1 MFLATCMDF
10 MQLLR
15 MKALRILSI
24 AEQVAAHLRD
34 EIARGQWRGLMPGRG
49 ELAKRYDVGITSVEA
64 ALRQLE
70 GEGLLTK
77 QGAGQS
83 RRIVDE
89 LRHSGG
95 RRLKIAILAYDR
107 PTPGEAIFA
116 EVHHK
121 LREAGHDAAF
131 TGFSMEEAKFKLE
144 RIVRHVQ
151 QTEADAWILCA
162 PPKDIAEWFTAQPK
176 PAFALFGR
184 RRGVRIASV
193 GPDKSLAF
201 AAATRRLIGY
211 GHHKIVMLC
220 RPERRLP
227 VPGKPE
233 QAVLDELA
241 AHGITPGA
249 YHFPE
254 WEDGMDGFQARLES
268 LFRITPPTAL
278 IVDELKMFVAVQQ
291 FLLGKRLRVPEDVSL
306 VSMDTDPAFEWCKP
320 SVAHVR
326 WDHALALRRVLS
338 WANKVAGGK
347 IDVRETNIGAEF
359 IDGGTIGPA
368 KRR

>member
-1 MFLATCMDF
+1 MRT
-10 MQLLR
+10 
-15 MKALRILSI
+15 LRIQSI

-34 EIARGQWRGLMPGRG
+34 EIARGQWGGVIPGRS
-49 ELAKRYDVGITSVEA
+49 ELAKQYEVGSTSVEA

-77 QGAGQS
+77 QGNGQS
-83 RRIVDE
+83 RRIVEE
-89 LRHSGG
+89 LRHSGE
-95 RRLKIAILAYDR
+95 RRLKIAILGYDR
-107 PTPGEAIFA
+107 FSHGDGILAEA
-116 EVHHK
+116 HHA

-131 TGFSMEEAKFKLE
+131 TGFSSMELKFDLR
-144 RIVRHVQ
+144 RIVKRVE

-162 PPKDIAEWFTAQPK
+162 PPRDITEWFAARRK

-184 RRGVRIASV
+184 RRGIRIASV
-193 GPDKSLAF
+193 GPDKSSAF
-201 AAATRRLIGY
+201 AAATRRLIEC
-211 GHHKIVMLC
+211 GHHRIVMLC

-241 AHGITPGA
+241 AHGIAPGA

-254 WEDGMDGFQARLES
+254 WEDGMDGFQRRLES
-268 LFRITPPTAL
+268 LFRYTPPTAL
-278 IVDELKMFVAVQQ
+278 IVDELKLFVAVQQ
-291 FLLGKRLRVPEDVSL
+291 FLLSKRMCVPEDVSL
-306 VSMDTDPAFEWCKP
+306 VSMETEPALEWCSP

-326 WDHALALRRVLS
+326 WDRAMVMRRVVS
-338 WANKVAGGK
+338 WANKVASGK

-359 IDGGTIGPA
+359 VDGGTIGPA
-368 KRR
+368 KHR